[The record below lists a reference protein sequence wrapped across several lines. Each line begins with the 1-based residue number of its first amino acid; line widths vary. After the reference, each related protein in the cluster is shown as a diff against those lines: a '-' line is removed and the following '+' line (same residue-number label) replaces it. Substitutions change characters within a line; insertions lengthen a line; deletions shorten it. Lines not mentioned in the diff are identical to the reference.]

1 MTISE
6 LLREIGDENIQFQ
19 VLNQDFSKARDT
31 PNGGTV
37 TFRTAPGNVTAMMG
51 NQKRAFVVWMDEG
64 QAQAAA
70 SRLRTGASSNP

>member
-6 LLREIGDENIQFQ
+6 LLREIGDDNVQFQ
-19 VLNQDFSKARDT
+19 VLNNDFSSARET
-31 PNGGTV
+31 PKGGQI
-37 TFRTAPGNVTAMMG
+37 TFGTAPGNVSGMMN

-70 SRLRTGASSNP
+70 ARLRKGSA